1 MTSLVLSNHMATVED
16 ALHAAGHPVIV
27 CMTTQHAALRNAA
40 NPRAMAQYQ
49 VITIGSWDAFDELTQ
64 LAYRLQG
71 TVTRIATRWEGA
83 MIAAGFLRDLL
94 GLPGLTMSASVG
106 FTDKAIM
113 KLRLHGAGVAVAKN
127 RVVKAVDEIAPAAR
141 ELGGFPVV
149 VKPRRGFASTNTH
162 VVSDTRQLLEMSA
175 EGVFDQPVD
184 ASPFYA
190 GDPAF
195 EPLARQPAGMLV
207 EQYIDIAAEYHC
219 DGLWIDGQPVYNLPG
234 RYHTPPLKAMGGM
247 LGAVLLDPDSDEG
260 RRVAGLSA
268 RAAAALGMRDGFTH
282 AEVLRTPD
290 GRWLLGEIAARPGGG
305 GIQTAIK
312 HAYGVD
318 VAAVQAALAAGEA
331 PEVTLRRTPGFVGWA
346 GPPVP
351 PGRIAAI
358 GSADDIREQAGVI
371 DATVAA
377 KPGQSGGRTG
387 SGIWGGLAGLV
398 YLRGRT
404 PDGVLAMMPGATER
418 FAVRV
423 EQPTIVAG
431 R

>member
-16 ALHAAGHPVIV
+16 SLRAAGHPVIV
-27 CMTTQHAALRNAA
+27 CMTVQHAALRHAA

-49 VITIGSWDAFDELTQ
+49 VITISGWDAFDELAQ

-83 MIAAGFLRDLL
+83 MIAAGFMRDLL

-113 KLRLHGAGVAVAKN
+113 KQRLYAAGIAVAQH
-127 RVVKAVDEIAPAAR
+127 RIVKAVHEIAPVAR
-141 ELGGFPVV
+141 DLGGFPVV

-162 VVSDTRQLLEMSA
+162 VIASTRQLLELSA
-175 EGVFDQPVD
+175 EGLFDRPVD
-184 ASPFYA
+184 ASPFYL

-195 EPLARQPAGMLV
+195 EPLARQRAGMLV
-207 EQYIDIAAEYHC
+207 EQYVDIATEYHC
-219 DGLWIDGQPVYNLPG
+219 DGLWLDGQPVYNLPG

-260 RRVAGLSA
+260 RFVADLST
-268 RAAAALGMRDGFTH
+268 RAAAALGIRDGFTH
-282 AEVLRTPD
+282 AEVLRTHD
-290 GRWLLGEIAARPGGG
+290 GCWLLGEIAARPGGG

-318 VAAVQAALAAGEA
+318 VATVQAALAAGET

-351 PGRIAAI
+351 PGRVVAIA
-358 GSADDIREQAGVI
+358 SADQVREHPAVI
-371 DATVAA
+371 DATVVA
-377 KPGQSGGRTG
+377 KPGQTGGRTG

-404 PDGVLAMMPGATER
+404 PDEVLAMMPSATEG

-423 EQPTIVAG
+423 EQPAIVAG